1 MKILVIRKGAIGDVI
16 MATGIVRALYQLYDR
31 PDIDVSTDIPEVFAN
46 NIYVRQVGKSATFN
60 RENYDLVV
68 DLDLVYELSPAMH
81 AIDAYAIKAGL
92 DPKTTDLHTELFVLP
107 EHHAFLSRVGLPE
120 RFVVLHQ
127 RRHFWSNRNLPG
139 DFYIDLA
146 SKIVGLTG
154 HAVVQIGGQYD
165 LKFGNLDG
173 CLYDLTNQLSLHETA
188 ALISR
193 SKAFIGVDAGPLH
206 IASTTDTP
214 IVGFFTSVRAEYR
227 EPKNRQVPHINIASN
242 IDCYGC
248 VEKLPAPLTQYH
260 CGRGDDECTR
270 RFSVDEIIEKLKTLL

>member
-1 MKILVIRKGAIGDVI
+1 MNILVIRRGAIGDVI
-16 MATGIVRALYQLYDR
+16 MSTGIVRALYQMHNQ
-31 PDIDVSTDIPEVFAN
+31 PAIDVSTDVPEVFAN
-46 NIYVRQVGKSATFN
+46 SIYVRRAGRSDQFD
-60 RENYDLVV
+60 REQYDLVV
-68 DLDLVYELSPAMH
+68 DLDLAYESTPAMH
-81 AIDAYAIKAGL
+81 AIDAYAARAGI
-92 DPKTTDLHTELFVLP
+92 DPTTTDLHTELFVMP
-107 EHHAFLSRVGLPE
+107 EHHAFLSSIGLPE

-127 RRHFWSNRNLPG
+127 RKHFWSNRNLPE

-165 LKFGNLDG
+165 LGFGNLDG
-173 CLYDLTNQLSLHETA
+173 CLYDLTNQLSLHQTA

-206 IASTTDTP
+206 IASTTDVP

-227 EPKNRQVPHINIASN
+227 EPRNRPAPHINVASN
-242 IDCYGC
+242 INCYGC

-270 RFSVDEIIEKLKTLL
+270 RFSVDDIIEKIKTLL